1 IEVDGGDVAGFDLL
15 DPTHRGQ
22 KSCWIVFEL
31 LDEDTVCVD
40 AGDDLPVGRAA
51 DGDGDRQG
59 PVVSGQ
65 ADDAHIV
72 AEVFAAELRTE
83 AEVLG
88 ELEDRLLERLV
99 TEAVPGDC
107 VAGRRKV
114 VEVVGAGE
122 YRGLERE

>member
-1 IEVDGGDVAGFDLL
+1 
-15 DPTHRGQ
+15 
-22 KSCWIVFEL
+22 
-31 LDEDTVCVD
+31 

-88 ELEDRLLERLV
+88 ELEDRLLELLV

-122 YRGLERE
+122 FRGLERELGRRAADDDGQMVGRAGRSTQGGDLL

>member
-1 IEVDGGDVAGFDLL
+1 
-15 DPTHRGQ
+15 
-22 KSCWIVFEL
+22 
-31 LDEDTVCVD
+31 
-40 AGDDLPVGRAA
+40 
-51 DGDGDRQG
+51 
-59 PVVSGQ
+59 
-65 ADDAHIV
+65 V

-88 ELEDRLLERLV
+88 ELEDRLLELLV

-122 YRGLERE
+122 FRGLERELGRRAADDDGQMVGRAGRSTQGGDLLREEVEHRFLIEHGLRLLIEEGLVRTSPTL